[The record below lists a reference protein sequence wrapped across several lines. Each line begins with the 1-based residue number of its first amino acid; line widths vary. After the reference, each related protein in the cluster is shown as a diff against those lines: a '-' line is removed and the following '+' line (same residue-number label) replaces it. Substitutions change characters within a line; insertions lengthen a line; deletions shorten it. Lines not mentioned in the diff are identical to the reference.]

1 MSTKN
6 IDKAATSWGP
16 VWVPKCPA
24 PAPIGPIGERL
35 LAFIDEGLVPT
46 YGDPARLR
54 DEARVLSLAAVVDS
68 PWNPTVARAAAEMF
82 HAARG
87 SGEGAT
93 PASIRRRVELLL
105 APSPLVEGEQEQDR
119 RAVLAAVLDLV
130 TVMFMA
136 GQRVHGDTDEPPIV
150 GMGNMADALA
160 QLVDVMSE
168 NLAADDDRARL
179 AGYPKQAIT
188 SAAFAHRDFIEEQIK
203 SWHPDA
209 PPRPRRS
216 RRVDPLDEP
225 DEGGA
230 AGGVA

>member
-6 IDKAATSWGP
+6 IDKDATSWGP

-35 LAFIDEGLVPT
+35 LASIDEGLVPT

-54 DEARVLSLAAVVDS
+54 DEARVISLAAVVDS
-68 PWNPTVARAAAEMF
+68 PWNPTVARAAAQMF

-93 PASIRRRVELLL
+93 PTSIRRRVELLL
-105 APSPLVEGEQEQDR
+105 APSPLVEGEHEQDR
-119 RAVLAAVLDLV
+119 RAVLAAVLDMV

-136 GQRVHGDTDEPPIV
+136 GQRVHGDTGAPPIV

-160 QLVDVMSE
+160 KLVDVMSE
-168 NLAADDDRARL
+168 NLAADDYRARL
-179 AGYPKQAIT
+179 AGYPKEVIQ
-188 SAAFAHRDFIEEQIK
+188 SAAFRHGEFIERDVAA
-203 SWHPDA
+203 WCPAA
-209 PPRPRRS
+209 PPRPRRAA
-216 RRVDPLDEP
+216 
-225 DEGGA
+225 GGA
-230 AGGVA
+230 A